1 MNLMEKWILQPIL
14 LRRLATFIVNVHK
27 QQNKWIGEKKSK
39 PFILGILNP
48 ATNYYTLLGLQC
60 TKYGEGDMKYIDDG
74 E

>member
-1 MNLMEKWILQPIL
+1 M
-14 LRRLATFIVNVHK
+14 NVHK